1 MMKKVWLSV
10 ISKWK
15 WKYSRFLFLAAAI
28 GYYFCL
34 PEVLFKVPYSTML
47 EDRHGHL
54 LSAAIATD
62 GQWRFPEAGV
72 VPDKF
77 RKALLTFEDKRF
89 NYHPGV
95 DPAAM
100 GRAAFRNLEAGRVV
114 SGGSTISMQ
123 VIRLSRKRSSRTM
136 WEKFIEI
143 VLATRL
149 ELRYSKDE
157 ILELYATHAPFGGN
171 VVGIEAA
178 CWRYFG
184 RAPQQL
190 SWGEAAMLAVLPNAP
205 ALIHPGKNRERLK
218 SKRNALLDRLHEEGH
233 MDALTAALAREE
245 PIPANPAPLPRHARH
260 LLTRVMKEGSVMQRV
275 RSTVDLSLQEQVERI
290 LDEHHLRLKGNQI
303 FNAAAVVLSVESG
316 EVLAYAGNVGE
327 VSQDHGAAVDII
339 VAPRST
345 GSILKPFLYAAM
357 LDEGRILPG
366 TLLPDIPTIVA
377 GYSPQNFSNQYD
389 GAVHADMALIR
400 SLNVPAVHLLMDY
413 RYEKFH
419 TLLRSMGMSTLD
431 QPAEHYGLSLILGG
445 AEATLWDIAGMY
457 ASMARTLNHY
467 FEFPGKNKY
476 SRADFFAPTYTV
488 REEQPPSFPDA
499 GSWVSAASIYKTF
512 DVLKELY
519 RPGEE
524 SGWRHFSSS
533 TKIAWKTGTS
543 FGFRDGWAIGVTP
556 DHVVGIWVGNADG
569 EGRPGLTGT
578 DAAAPVMFEIF
589 SHLKK
594 GRWFDRPSSEMSQI
608 VICRRSGMR
617 NNECCSETDTVWVG
631 KKGLETQRCT
641 YHRRIH
647 LSADEHFRVNTDCQ
661 SLADMKAVN
670 WFVLPPV
677 QEYYFKSRNIS
688 YRSLPPYKPGC
699 QSPATGGM
707 DLIYPRHG
715 TRIYIPRELDGQAG
729 ESIFRLAHQEKDARV
744 FWHLDGHYIGATL
757 GTHQLALQPG
767 YGRHT
772 LTLVDHQG
780 VVLQRSFEVL
790 STM

>member
-1 MMKKVWLSV
+1 MKKVWLWV
-10 ISKWK
+10 AAKCR
-15 WKYSRFLFLAAAI
+15 WKYLRVLFLAASI

-34 PEVLFKVPYSTML
+34 PEVLFDVPYSTIL
-47 EDRHGHL
+47 EDRNGNL

-62 GQWRFPEAGV
+62 GQWRFPEAEV

-77 RKALLTFEDKRF
+77 RTALLAFEDKRF
-89 NYHPGV
+89 GYHPGV

-100 GRAAFRNLEAGRVV
+100 GRAFFRNFQAGRVV

-123 VIRLSRKRSSRTM
+123 VIRLSRKRSSRTV
-136 WEKFIEI
+136 WEKIIEM

-157 ILELYATHAPFGGN
+157 ILKLYATHAPFGGN
-171 VVGIEAA
+171 VVGLEAA

-184 RAPQQL
+184 RDPGQL
-190 SWGEAAMLAVLPNAP
+190 SWGEAALLAVLPNAP
-205 ALIHPGKNRERLK
+205 ALIHPGRNRDELNR
-218 SKRNALLDRLHEEGH
+218 KRNGLLGRLYEQGH
-233 MDALTAALAREE
+233 IDTLTATLARQE
-245 PIPANPAPLPRHARH
+245 PIPENPAVLPRHARH
-260 LLTRVMKEGSVMQRV
+260 LLTRVMKEERNMQRV
-275 RSTVDLSLQEQVERI
+275 RSTVDLSLQQHVERI
-290 LDEHHLRLKGNQI
+290 LDEHHQRLKGNQI
-303 FNAAAVVLSVESG
+303 FNAAALVLSVESG
-316 EVLAYAGNVGE
+316 EVLTYTGNVGE
-327 VSQDHGAAVDII
+327 VGEGHGAAVDVITS
-339 VAPRST
+339 PRST

-357 LDEGRILPG
+357 LDEGRILSG
-366 TLLPDIPTIVA
+366 TLLPDVPTIVA

-389 GAVHADMALIR
+389 GAVRADMALIR

-419 TLLRSMGMSTLD
+419 ALLKSMGMSTLTR
-431 QPAEHYGLSLILGG
+431 PAEHYGLSIILGG
-445 AEATLWDIAGMY
+445 AEGTLWDISGMY

-467 FEFPGKNKY
+467 FQWPGKNKY
-476 SRADFFAPTYTV
+476 HRDDYFAPTYV
-488 REEQPPSFPDA
+488 LQQREAQSFPEA
-499 GSWVSAASIYKTF
+499 NSWLSAFSIYKTF

-524 SGWRHFSSS
+524 SGWRYFSSAA
-533 TKIAWKTGTS
+533 KIAWKTGTS

-556 DHVVGIWVGNADG
+556 GYVVGVWVGNADG

-594 GRWFDRPSSEMSQI
+594 GGWFERPSTEMSRI
-608 VICRRSGMR
+608 TVCSKSGMR
-617 NNECCSETDTVWVG
+617 NGEFCVETDTVWVG

-647 LSADEHFRVNTDCQ
+647 LSADERFRVDADCYA
-661 SLADMKAVN
+661 LTDMKAVN

-677 QEYYFKSRNIS
+677 QEYYFKARNIS
-688 YRSLPPYKPGC
+688 YHSLPPYKPGC
-699 QSPATGGM
+699 QSPATGRM
-707 DLIYPRHG
+707 DLIYPRND
-715 TRIYIPRELDGQAG
+715 TRIYIPRELDGHAG
-729 ESIFRLAHQEKDARV
+729 EAIFRLAHQEKDASV
-744 FWHLDGHYIGATL
+744 FWHLDGRFVGITR
-757 GTHQLALQPG
+757 GTHQLALHPG
-767 YGRHT
+767 YGRHI

-780 VVLQRSFEVL
+780 AVLQRNFEVL